1 MGIWDKDFDT
11 AYTPPSPATLFGIQ
25 SLLPK
30 ATHASLASDIGTAL
44 KGLQNEMSKANTNAY
59 ARELEMLHPE
69 DVLAME
75 AQGLDPRTAR
85 LGNGFIYDPENELI
99 KEAFKNLKSKTSS
112 ALTGKVKRAKD
123 RLSKEDI
130 KKLRQKGDI
139 TEADLLALAGIDSA
153 FIDDAA
159 IQGQADALNEA
170 FNSQAQNEAMAVLK
184 GRPIDDPL
192 VRALWTG
199 DNSFFTDNGYSP
211 QDAVMLGDAL
221 RNSAE
226 GRQLITS
233 RLEDQFNREQARNAI
248 NNKPLESAQD
258 WMIRNGYGNSGITI
272 NALDPASTA
281 FAQLRDSVRNEE
293 NKVRTSDALSKID
306 NALAGKDKVNLE
318 DLRNFLTSAS
328 PDEITSWLSSSKGAQ
343 AIGSLNE
350 QFLNKLGKSKD
361 FEKLKNPY
369 LDSVERSAIEN
380 AIFSGIDN
388 ELKNSNLQNL
398 PQIKSALENTFRTEL
413 NYALSNRVADN
424 FKTLTIAEDKLKQ
437 DLSEAMQAQSDKS
450 LTSVLR
456 AYMDTGKFEVDD
468 NRISSQQ
475 QKELQGRI
483 QSGLDELFASVI
495 PEDHPDAAKVRKRLT
510 GVLMNYVLDQYVDKN
525 LGSDVTVADWMKD
538 NEGAYNLTTQG
549 NGEIIGGKRAMKEKK
564 ALMEWLLGNRGRTS
578 DKSDPNTLG
587 GQQEAVRLLIQEMIK
602 YDLVKE
608 QLNQNKLHAQ
618 LYAPK

>member
-1 MGIWDKDFDT
+1 MAIWDKDFDT
-11 AYTPPSPATLFGIQ
+11 AYTPSPATLFGIQ
-25 SLLPK
+25 SLLPQ
-30 ATHASLASDIGTAL
+30 ATHASLASDIGKAL

-139 TEADLLALAGIDSA
+139 TEADLLALAGVNSA

-248 NNKPLESAQD
+248 NNAPLESAQD

-293 NKVRTSDALSKID
+293 NKVRTSDALSKMD
-306 NALAGKDKVNLE
+306 NALAGKQGINLE

-328 PDEITSWLSSSKGAQ
+328 PDEITSWLSSSRGSQ

-350 QFLNKLGKSKD
+350 QFLNKLGKSED

-369 LDSVERSAIEN
+369 LDRNERAAIEN

-388 ELKNSNLQNL
+388 ELRKSNLQNL

-424 FKTLTIAEDKLKQ
+424 FNTLTIAEKKLKR
-437 DLSEAMQAQSDKS
+437 DLSEAMQKQSDKS
-450 LTSVLR
+450 LTSVLKT
-456 AYMDTGKFEVDD
+456 YMDTGKFEVTRINDD
-468 NRISSQQ
+468 QK
-475 QKELQGRI
+475 KELLQRI
-483 QSGLDELFASVI
+483 QPGLDELFASVI
-495 PEDHPDAAKVRKRLT
+495 PEDHPDAARVREQMTDVLT
-510 GVLMNYVLDQYVDKN
+510 NYVLDQYVHKN
-525 LGSDVTVADWMKD
+525 LGSDVTVADWLKD

-564 ALMEWLLGNRGRTS
+564 AIMEWLLGNRGLTS
-578 DKSDPNTLG
+578 DKSKPNTLG
-587 GQQEAVRLLIQEMIK
+587 GQQEAARLLIQEMIK
-602 YDLVKE
+602 YNLVKE
-608 QLNQNKLHAQ
+608 QLEQNKLHAQ

>member
-11 AYTPPSPATLFGIQ
+11 TYTPSPATMFGIQ
-25 SLLPK
+25 SLLPQ

-44 KGLQNEMSKANTNAY
+44 KSLQNEVSKANTNAY

-75 AQGLDPRTAR
+75 AQGLDPRTAK

-192 VRALWTG
+192 VKALWTG

-221 RNSAE
+221 RNSTE

-248 NNKPLESAQD
+248 ANKPLESAQD

-293 NKVRTSDALSKID
+293 NKVRTSDALSKMD
-306 NALAGKDKVNLE
+306 NALAGKGKIDLE

-328 PDEITSWLSSSKGAQ
+328 PDEITSWLSSSKGSQ
-343 AIGSLNE
+343 AIGSLNK
-350 QFLNKLGKSKD
+350 QFLDKLGKSEE
-361 FEKLKNPY
+361 FEQLKNPY
-369 LDSVERSAIEN
+369 LDTVKRSAIEQ
-380 AIFSGIDN
+380 AILSGIDR
-388 ELKNSNLQNL
+388 ELDKSNLQNL
-398 PQIKSALENTFRTEL
+398 PQIKAALENTFRTEL

-424 FKTLTIAEDKLKQ
+424 FKTLTIAENKLKQ
-437 DLSEAMQAQSDKS
+437 DLSEAMQAQSDTS
-450 LTSVLR
+450 LTSALK
-456 AYMDTGKFEVDD
+456 AYMQTGKFEVDRL
-468 NRISSQQ
+468 NSQQ
-475 QKELQGRI
+475 REELRRRI
-483 QSGLDELFASVI
+483 QPGLDELFASVI
-495 PEDHPDAAKVRKRLT
+495 PEDHPDAAKAREQLT
-510 GVLMNYVLDQYVDKN
+510 GVLMNYILDQYVSKN
-525 LGSDVTVADWMKD
+525 LGSDVTVADWLKD
-538 NEGAYNLTTQG
+538 NEGAYNLATYG
-549 NGEIIGGKRAMKEKK
+549 NGEIIGGKRAMKEQK
-564 ALMEWLLGNRGRTS
+564 ALTELLLGNRGRVS
-578 DKSDPNTLG
+578 DKNNPNTLG
-587 GQQEAVRLLIQEMIK
+587 GQQEAVKLLLQEMLK
-602 YDLVKE
+602 YNLVKE
-608 QLNQNKLHAQ
+608 QLGQNKLHAQ

>member
-1 MGIWDKDFDT
+1 MAIWDKDFDT
-11 AYTPPSPATLFGIQ
+11 AYTPSPATLFGIQ
-25 SLLPK
+25 SLLPQ
-30 ATHASLASDIGTAL
+30 ATHASLASGIGKAL

-75 AQGLDPRTAR
+75 AQGLDPRTAK

-139 TEADLLALAGIDSA
+139 TEADLLALAGVNSA

-192 VRALWTG
+192 VKALWTG

-293 NKVRTSDALSKID
+293 NKVRASDALSKMD
-306 NALAGKDKVNLE
+306 NAIAGTQDINLE

-328 PDEITSWLSSSKGAQ
+328 PDEITSWLSSSKGAK
-343 AIGSLNE
+343 AIGSLNK
-350 QFLNKLGKSKD
+350 QFLDKLGKSNE
-361 FEKLKNPY
+361 FEQLKNPY
-369 LDSVERSAIEN
+369 LDSVKRSAIEN
-380 AIFSGIDN
+380 AILSGIDN
-388 ELKNSNLQNL
+388 ELRESNLQNL

-424 FKTLTIAEDKLKQ
+424 FKTLTISENKLKR
-437 DLSEAMQAQSDKS
+437 DLSNAMQAQSDKS
-450 LTSVLR
+450 LTSVLK
-456 AYMDTGKFEVDD
+456 AYMDTGKFEVDRL
-468 NRISSQQ
+468 NPQQ
-475 QKELQGRI
+475 QEELRRRI
-483 QSGLDELFASVI
+483 QPGLDELFASVI
-495 PEDHPDAAKVRKRLT
+495 PEDHPDAAKVREQLT
-510 GVLMNYVLDQYVDKN
+510 GVLMNYVLDQYVHKN
-525 LGSDVTVADWMKD
+525 LGSDVTVADWLKD

-549 NGEIIGGKRAMKEKK
+549 NGEFIGGKRAMKEKK
-564 ALMEWLLGNRGRTS
+564 ALMEWLLGNRGLVS
-578 DKSDPNTLG
+578 DKSNPNTLG
-587 GQQEAVRLLIQEMIK
+587 GQQEAVKLLIQEMIK

-608 QLNQNKLHAQ
+608 QLGQNKLHAQ

>member
-1 MGIWDKDFDT
+1 MAIWDKDFDT
-11 AYTPPSPATLFGIQ
+11 AYTPSPATLFGIQ
-25 SLLPK
+25 SLLPQ
-30 ATHASLASDIGTAL
+30 ATHASLASGIGKAL

-75 AQGLDPRTAR
+75 AQGLDPRTAK

-139 TEADLLALAGIDSA
+139 TEADLLALAGVNSA

-293 NKVRTSDALSKID
+293 NKVRASDALSKMD
-306 NALAGKDKVNLE
+306 NAIAGTQDINLE

-328 PDEITSWLSSSKGAQ
+328 PDEITSWLSSSKGAK
-343 AIGSLNE
+343 AIGSLNK
-350 QFLNKLGKSKD
+350 QFLDKLGKSNE
-361 FEKLKNPY
+361 FEQLKNPY
-369 LDSVERSAIEN
+369 LDSVKRSAIEN
-380 AIFSGIDN
+380 AILSGIDN
-388 ELKNSNLQNL
+388 ELRESNLQNL

-424 FKTLTIAEDKLKQ
+424 FKTLTISENKLKR
-437 DLSEAMQAQSDKS
+437 DLSNAMQAQSDKS
-450 LTSVLR
+450 LTSVLK
-456 AYMDTGKFEVDD
+456 AYMDTGKFEVDRL
-468 NRISSQQ
+468 NPQQ
-475 QKELQGRI
+475 QEELRRRI
-483 QSGLDELFASVI
+483 QPGLDELFASVI
-495 PEDHPDAAKVRKRLT
+495 PEDHPDAAKVREQLT
-510 GVLMNYVLDQYVDKN
+510 GVLMNYVLDQYVHKN
-525 LGSDVTVADWMKD
+525 LGSDVTVADWLKD

-549 NGEIIGGKRAMKEKK
+549 NGEFIGGKRAMKEKK
-564 ALMEWLLGNRGRTS
+564 ALMEWLLGNRGLVS
-578 DKSDPNTLG
+578 DKSNPNTLG
-587 GQQEAVRLLIQEMIK
+587 GQQEAVKLLIQEMIK

-608 QLNQNKLHAQ
+608 QLGQNKLHAQ

>member
-11 AYTPPSPATLFGIQ
+11 AYTPNPATMFGIQ
-25 SLLPK
+25 SLLPQV
-30 ATHASLASDIGTAL
+30 THASLASDIGKAL
-44 KGLQNEMSKANTNAY
+44 KGLQDEMSKANTNAY

-75 AQGLDPRTAR
+75 AQGLDPRTAK

-139 TEADLLALAGIDSA
+139 TEADLLALAGVDSA
-153 FIDDAA
+153 FVDDAA

-192 VRALWTG
+192 VKALWTG

-221 RNSAE
+221 RNSTE

-248 NNKPLESAQD
+248 DNKPLESAQD

-293 NKVRTSDALSKID
+293 NKVRASDALSKMD
-306 NALAGKDKVNLE
+306 NAIADTKEINLE

-328 PDEITSWLSSSKGAQ
+328 SDEIASWLSSSKGAK
-343 AIGSLNE
+343 AIGSLNT
-350 QFLNKLGKSKD
+350 QFLNKLGKTKQ
-361 FEKLKNPY
+361 FEQLKNPY
-369 LDSVERSAIEN
+369 LDPVERSAIEQ
-380 AIFSGIDN
+380 AILSGIDN
-388 ELKNSNLQNL
+388 ELKESNLQNL

-413 NYALSNRVADN
+413 NYALSNRIADN
-424 FKTLTIAEDKLKQ
+424 FKTLTIAENKLKQ
-437 DLSEAMQAQSDKS
+437 DLSEAMQSQSDRS
-450 LTSVLR
+450 LAATLQ
-456 AYMDTGKFEVDD
+456 AYMDTGKFEVDRL
-468 NRISSQQ
+468 NQQ
-475 QKELQGRI
+475 QQEELLYRI
-483 QSGLDELFASVI
+483 QPGLNELFASVI
-495 PEDHPDAAKVRKRLT
+495 PEDHPDAAKVRKQLT
-510 GVLMNYVLDQYVDKN
+510 GVLMNYVLDQYVSKK
-525 LGSDVTVADWMKD
+525 LGSDVTVADWLKD
-538 NEGAYNLTTQG
+538 NEGAYNLTTHG
-549 NGEIIGGKRAMKEKK
+549 NGEIIGGKRAMKEQK
-564 ALMEWLLGNRGRTS
+564 ALMEMLLGNKGLVS
-578 DKSDPNTLG
+578 DESNPNTLS
-587 GQQEAVRLLIQEMIK
+587 GQQKAVKLLIQEMIK
-602 YDLVKE
+602 YGLVKE
-608 QLNQNKLHAQ
+608 QLGQNKLHAQ